1 MHGHQVCKCRHANVH
16 STPKHRCAHCQVCT
30 GAKCARQSAP
40 MCTLPS
46 VHSARDRCIAMYQ
59 SQVCTSAKCAKAPKH
74 SCAQCRHALVHR
86 CTPSNVHQLCTCTEA
101 KGQCTSVH
109 GSHGAPMHRCAST
122 AVHSAQ
128 VCTAKCAQS
137 WSTNLSTEHSEL
149 EGH

>member
-1 MHGHQVCKCRHANVH
+1 MHGHQGCKCRHANVH
-16 STPKHRCAHCQVCT
+16 STPRHRCAHCQVCT

-74 SCAQCRHALVHR
+74 SCAQCSHALVHR
-86 CTPSNVHQLCTCTEA
+86 CTPSTVHQLCTCTEA
-101 KGQCTSVH
+101 KEPVHKCARFTLCTKAQVCKHCRAQCTSV
-109 GSHGAPMHRCAST
+109 HRCAST

-128 VCTAKCAQS
+128 VCTVVV
-137 WSTNLSTEHSEL
+137 H
-149 EGH
+149 